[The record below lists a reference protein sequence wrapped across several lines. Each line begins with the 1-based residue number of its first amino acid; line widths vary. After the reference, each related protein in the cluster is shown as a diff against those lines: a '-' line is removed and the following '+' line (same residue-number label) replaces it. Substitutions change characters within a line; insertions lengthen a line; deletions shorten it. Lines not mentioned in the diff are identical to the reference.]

1 MYYKILF
8 MNSSIIINDIR
19 KRSIRLQREQIL
31 ENIRR
36 EEDYYEAPL
45 PQRIIIEAEERAREK
60 TNSHSWKKT
69 ALLTLFI
76 GICFYLVFRFMSQAT
91 SLPQPLLPKQPIKPR
106 LKPSVSISI
115 QTDTPESPG
124 PVQKVSFQL
133 DEKLERLKEEYL
145 GGDWREFDRDVYPTW
160 LKSPISGPMGFDF
173 YASELK
179 IAIDVLYND
188 MLGYPNCYHK
198 TEEQFENFIYERK
211 IKMDLCSERGI
222 EYQELAMAPPE
233 YGVSNK

>member
-1 MYYKILF
+1 

-36 EEDYYEAPL
+36 EEEYYEAPL
-45 PQRIIIEAEERAREK
+45 PQRIIIEAEERAKEK

-76 GICFYLVFRFMSQAT
+76 GICFYIVFRFMSKAT
-91 SLPQPLLPKQPIKPR
+91 APPTILEPPFPKPR
-106 LKPSVSISI
+106 LKPSVAIAI
-115 QTDTPESPG
+115 QTDDTPS
-124 PVQKVSFQL
+124 QKVSFQL
-133 DEKLERLKEEYL
+133 DEKLERLKEEFM
-145 GGDWREFDRDVYPTW
+145 GGDWKEFDRDVYPTW

-173 YASELK
+173 YSSELK

-188 MLGYPNCYHK
+188 MLEYPNCYHK

-233 YGVSNK
+233 YGVLNK